1 MNLFS
6 FLAYWLLIYPLSLLP
21 FSVLYALSDFLFL
34 IIFRLVGYRKKV
46 VFQNLRN
53 SFPEKTE
60 REIDLLARKF
70 YRHFCDLM
78 VESFKLFSIDQ
89 NSLTERIRFANPEL
103 LNHYFDQGKS
113 VILAGGHYN
122 NWEVF
127 ALAIQL
133 NIKHQ
138 AVALYKPL
146 ANQWFDRKMRLNRG
160 RYGMQMV
167 PIQDA
172 KDFFL
177 NSHPKPTATI
187 FGMDQSPSRVR
198 KSHWMTFLHQD
209 TAVTFG
215 TEAYARK
222 TGQPVIFGRILKR
235 KRGYYEA
242 EFEVVS
248 ENHEA
253 LAHGMIVEKVM
264 RILEKDIQ
272 KEPEW
277 WLWSH
282 RRWKR
287 KKPEDVVVSGE
298 APAQ

>member
-1 MNLFS
+1 MNILS
-6 FLAYWLLIYPLSLLP
+6 SLVYWLLIYPLSLLP
-21 FSVLYALSDFLFL
+21 FSILYGISDILFL
-34 IIFRLVGYRKKV
+34 IIFRLAGYRKKV
-46 VFQNLRN
+46 VYQNLKN

-60 REIDLLARKF
+60 REIHVLAKKF
-70 YRHFCDLM
+70 YHHFCDLM
-78 VESFKLFSIDQ
+78 VESFKLFSIDEKT
-89 NSLTERIRFANPEL
+89 LAKRIRFTNPAL

-127 ALAIQL
+127 AVAIQR

-146 ANQWFDRKMRLNRG
+146 ANQWFDRKMRSNRG

-167 PIQDA
+167 PIQNA

-177 NSHPKPTATI
+177 SAHPKPTATI

-198 KSHWMTFLHQD
+198 KSHWMTFLNQD

-235 KRGYYEA
+235 KRGFYEV

-253 LAHGMIVEKVM
+253 LSQGMIVEKVM

-287 KKPEDVVVSGE
+287 KKPEDLVISGE
-298 APAQ
+298 APVQ